1 MFSVKGQIANIF
13 DFADHMASVTVTQP
27 CLCSTKAGIGKCK

>member
-13 DFADHMASVTVTQP
+13 DFADHMASVNSYSALP
-27 CLCSTKAGIGKCK
+27 L